1 MVKRKIVYV
10 CNECGAK
17 FPTWAGKC
25 NACGAWGSIIEE
37 KEIITKNPRNR
48 SFSVGDSPKAISFPE
63 SVKDISLDRLKTN
76 ISTLDEALG
85 GGIVKGQV
93 ILLSG
98 EPGIGKSTLLL
109 QVAYQITKKGL
120 KVLYIT
126 GEESSFQIYMRGK
139 RINAISENIL
149 ILADTNLENVL
160 NNIEQLNPDFIILD
174 SVQTIYSSELESSAG
189 SVSQVKEV
197 STRLTEIA
205 KQKSIPVILVG
216 QITKE
221 GNIAG
226 PKVLEHIVDT
236 VAHFEG
242 ERGNAYRVLKIL
254 KNRFGSTGEMAV
266 FNMTS
271 KGLQEVKDPSSFF
284 LSEKPQGKSGS
295 IIFPYTEGSKPVLVE
310 IQALVSKTVYAV
322 PQRKAQ
328 GIDINKLSII
338 TAILGKELN
347 IFLKDRD
354 IFVNV
359 VGGMQIKEPAVDLPL
374 ALAIISSFYDK
385 PVDNIASFGEL
396 GLTGEVRSVYYTDLR
411 IKECEKFKVR
421 KLVIPKSVE
430 ENKLNFVKV
439 STLKEAVAKIFN
451 EKNS

>member
-1 MVKRKIVYV
+1 MAKKKTVFV

-25 NACGAWGSIIEE
+25 SACGSWGSIVEE
-37 KEIITKNPRNR
+37 KEENFNR
-48 SFSVGDSPKAISFPE
+48 RKSFSVGDTAKA
-63 SVKDISLDRLKTN
+63 VSLSQTLEETLLERIKTN

-109 QVAYQITKKGL
+109 QVAYQIAKQGS

-126 GEESSFQIYMRGK
+126 GEESSSQVYIRGK
-139 RINAISENIL
+139 RINAISENIF

-160 NNIEQLNPDFIILD
+160 NNVEQLNPDFIILD
-174 SVQTIYSSELESSAG
+174 SVQTVYSSELESSAG
-189 SVSQVKEV
+189 SISQVREV
-197 STRLTEIA
+197 SARLTEVA
-205 KQKSIPVILVG
+205 KQKNIPVILIG
-216 QITKE
+216 QVTKE

-242 ERGNAYRVLKIL
+242 ERGNAYRVLKIV
-254 KNRFGSTGEMAV
+254 KNRFGSAGEIAV

-338 TAILGKELN
+338 TAILEKELN

-411 IKECEKFKVR
+411 IKECEKFKVK

-430 ENKLNFVKV
+430 EDKSSFVKV
-439 STLKEAVAKIFN
+439 STLKEAVAKIFS
-451 EKNS
+451 EKSS